1 MTPPINRHKPPWLR
15 IKPNFG
21 PVYTEV
27 KSLLRDLNLHTVC
40 QEAGCPNIGE
50 CFSARTATFLI
61 LGDRCTRNCRFC
73 DVESDIPLPPDCLE
87 PDRVAAAV
95 KKLGLKFAV
104 ITSVTR
110 DDLPD
115 GGAAIFAAVINA
127 IRRSSPD
134 CGVEVLIPDFNGDRQ
149 ALDMVLEARPE
160 VIAHNIE
167 TVPELY
173 SRVRPQADYRR
184 SLELLRRCV
193 ESDKEAVTKSGMM
206 IGLGESTEMI
216 QKVLADIAEIGCRI
230 FTIGQYLS
238 PSKNHLPV
246 EKYYHPDEFAEFAE
260 IGRRYGIPHIE
271 SAPLVRSSYLAHRQ
285 FESLGHAFR
294 RDR

>member
-1 MTPPINRHKPPWLR
+1 MTPLNDRHKPQWLK

-27 KSLLRDLNLHTVC
+27 KSLLQDLNLHTVC

-73 DVESDIPLPPDCLE
+73 DVQSDNPLPPDCLE
-87 PDRVAAAV
+87 PERVALAV
-95 KKLGLKFAV
+95 RKLGLKFAV
-104 ITSVTR
+104 VTSVTR

-115 GGAAIFAAVINA
+115 GGAGVFAAVINA
-127 IRRSSPD
+127 IRRSSPA
-134 CGVEVLIPDFNGDRQ
+134 CGVEVLIPDFKGDSR
-149 ALDMVLEARPE
+149 ALDMVLAARPE

-173 SRVRPQADYRR
+173 CRVRPQADYRR
-184 SLELLRRCV
+184 SLELLRRCG
-193 ESDKEAVTKSGMM
+193 ESSKGVVTKSGMM
-206 IGLGESTEMI
+206 IGLGESVEMI
-216 QKVLADIAEIGCRI
+216 EKVLADIAAVGCQI

-260 IGRRYGIPHIE
+260 FGRRCGIPHVE

-285 FESLGHAFR
+285 FESLGQAIRHGQ
-294 RDR
+294 